1 MRSLLTLHLRQAIRG
16 LRRNPTF
23 TIAVLLTLALAIG
36 ANTAVFSVVNGVLI
50 NPLPYPEP
58 ESLISVLTRAPGAP
72 NAPGQSGGIPDMPE
86 SASMY
91 VTYSE
96 NNRSF
101 QSLGVFQPSAL
112 TVDGANGS
120 EQIRAVS
127 ASRGVLE
134 ALRVQPMLGRIFAD
148 ADYHAG
154 GPDVVILGWGYWQ
167 RRFGGDPSIVGRTL
181 TRLGGDGSG
190 IGPTAT
196 SGSRPLKV
204 VGVMPRGFRVVT
216 IEPEVIVPL
225 WFDRNTLTLVFF
237 QYEMVGRLK
246 PGVTLAQA
254 DADLGRLVYLW
265 GGAWP
270 MPPGYGRGPRPFD
283 SWHFS
288 SIARPLK
295 DGIVAGVSNVLWILM
310 ATIGIVMLI
319 ACANVANLVLVR
331 AEGRQQEFAVR
342 TALGAGRGR
351 LIGEWLLES
360 IFLGLLGGA
369 IGTAIAYAGVRLLK
383 AIGPQTLP
391 RLEEI
396 TINARVLAFAVL
408 VSILSGVMFGLI
420 PAFKYAGR
428 RLSGMLAGR
437 GTSDS
442 RERLRTRNGL
452 VVAQVALALVLL
464 VSSGLM
470 IRTFLALR
478 AVVPGFDTAQLQ
490 TIGIAIPTSAA
501 ATADQTAQIQ
511 KSMLDELR
519 TIPGVT
525 MVALTNAMPMG
536 ELAPNGFGSSRMPL
550 FSERDSSEV
559 ARNRQLR
566 MFKYVSPDYFRT
578 SGTRVIAGREYTW
591 SDLEGL
597 RPVAIVSKNL
607 AIEQWGSPE
616 AALGQ
621 RVRPDPN
628 ASWREVIGVVEDVR
642 ESGANLASPPIAYWP
657 SRVESLSGAA
667 SAASAEVPRRV
678 VLMVRS
684 PRAGSPAL
692 IDAIRQRLSSVN
704 GSVPVSL
711 VLTMQD
717 VYDASMTRTSFA
729 LVMLVIAAS
738 MALVL
743 GLVGIYGVVA
753 YVATRRTREVGIRL
767 TLGAQQREVRGMFLR
782 HGLALTCIG
791 IVIGL
796 GAAAGVTRVMTSLL
810 FDVSPVDPL
819 TYVAVALVLMMATLL
834 ASYVPAR
841 RISRVDPAVAMRAE

>member
-1 MRSLLTLHLRQAIRG
+1 MRSLLTLHLRQAARG

-23 TIAVLLTLALAIG
+23 TTAVLLTLALGIG

-58 ESLISVLTRAPGAP
+58 DALVSVLTRAPGAP
-72 NAPGQSGGIPDMPE
+72 NAPGQSGGITDMPE

-91 VTYSE
+91 VTYAE
-96 NNRSF
+96 NNQTF
-101 QSLGVFQPSAL
+101 QSLGVFQAFPL
-112 TVDGANGS
+112 TVAGERGS

-127 ASRGVLE
+127 TTRGVLE
-134 ALRVQPMLGRIFAD
+134 TLRTPPMLGRLFTD

-181 TRLGGDGSG
+181 LGDPGGNAFNDSL
-190 IGPTAT
+190 A
-196 SGSRPLKV
+196 SNARPMKV
-204 VGVMPRGFRVVT
+204 IGVMPRGFQVVT
-216 IEPEVIVPL
+216 VEPEVLVPL
-225 WFDRNTLTLVFF
+225 WFDRSTLTLVFF
-237 QYEMVGRLK
+237 QYQMIARLK

-270 MPPGYGRGPRPFD
+270 MPRGYGRGPRPFD
-283 SWHFS
+283 SWRFDS
-288 SIARPLK
+288 VARPLK
-295 DGIVAGVSNVLWILM
+295 DSVVGSVATVLWLLM
-310 ATIGIVMLI
+310 ATIGIVLLI

-360 IFLGLLGGA
+360 ILLALLGGA
-369 IGTAIAYAGVRLLK
+369 IGTGIAYGGVRLLK
-383 AIGPQTLP
+383 AIGPDTLP
-391 RLEEI
+391 RLQEI
-396 TINARVLAFAVL
+396 TIDARVLAFALL
-408 VSILSGVMFGLI
+408 VSIVSGILFGLI

-428 RLSGMLAGR
+428 RLSGMLASAR
-437 GTSDS
+437 GTSDN
-442 RERLRTRNGL
+442 RERMRTRNGL

-478 AVVPGFDTAQLQ
+478 GVVPGFDTDQLQ
-490 TIGIAIPTSAA
+490 TVGIAIPTSVA
-501 ATADQTAQIQ
+501 ATPDQTAQVHKAVLQ
-511 KSMLDELR
+511 ELG

-525 MVALTNAMPMG
+525 AVALTNAMPMG
-536 ELAPNGFGSSRMPL
+536 NIVPNGFGSARMPL
-550 FSERDSSEV
+550 FSERDTSEQ

-578 SGTRVIAGREYTW
+578 SGTRVVAGREYTW
-591 SDLEGL
+591 DDLERL
-597 RPVAIVSKNL
+597 RPVAIVSKNV
-607 AIEQWGSPE
+607 AIEHWGSPG

-628 ASWREVIGVVEDVR
+628 ASWREVIGVVDDVR
-642 ESGANLASPPIAYWP
+642 EDGVNNPATPIAYWP
-657 SRVESLSGAA
+657 SRVESLTAAA
-667 SAASAEVPRRV
+667 SPDVPRRV
-678 VLMVRS
+678 VLMIKS
-684 PRAGSPAL
+684 PRAGSQAL
-692 IDAIRQRLSSVN
+692 IDAIRQRLSSVS
-704 GSVPVSL
+704 GGAPVTL
-711 VLTMQD
+711 VLTMQE

-729 LVMLVIAAS
+729 LVMLGIAAS

-753 YVATRRTREVGIRL
+753 YAATRRTREVGIRL
-767 TLGAQQREVRGMFLR
+767 TLGAQQRELRGMFVR
-782 HGLALTCIG
+782 QGLVLTCIG
-791 IVIGL
+791 VAIGL
-796 GAAAGVTRVMTSLL
+796 GAAAGVARVMTSLL
-810 FDVSPVDPL
+810 FEVSPVDPL
-819 TYVAVALVLMMATLL
+819 TYAAVALLLMMATLM

-841 RISRVDPAVAMRAE
+841 RISRIDPAIAMRAE

>member
-1 MRSLLTLHLRQAIRG
+1 MRSLLTLHLRQAARG

-23 TIAVLLTLALAIG
+23 TTAVLLTLALAIG

-72 NAPGQSGGIPDMPE
+72 NAPGGSGGIADMPE
-86 SASMY
+86 SAAMY

-96 NNRSF
+96 NNQSF
-101 QSLGVFQPSAL
+101 ESLGVFQPFPL
-112 TVDGANGS
+112 TVAGADGS

-127 ASRGVLE
+127 ATRGVLE
-134 ALRVQPMLGRIFAD
+134 ALRVQPMLGRAFTD

-181 TRLGGDGSG
+181 TSD
-190 IGPTAT
+190 
-196 SGSRPLKV
+196 RPLKV

-216 IEPEVIVPL
+216 VEPEVLVPL

-237 QYEMVGRLK
+237 QYQMVARLK

-254 DADLGRLVYLW
+254 DADLGRLTYLW
-265 GGAWP
+265 GGSWP
-270 MPPGYGRGPRPFD
+270 MPPGYGRDPRPFD
-283 SWHFS
+283 SWRFS
-288 SIARPLK
+288 SVARPLK
-295 DGIVAGVSNVLWILM
+295 DSVVGSVANVLWLLM

-331 AEGRQQEFAVR
+331 SEGRQQEFAVR
-342 TALGAGRGR
+342 MALGAGRGR

-360 IFLGLLGGA
+360 VFLGLLGGA
-369 IGTAIAYAGVRLLK
+369 IGTGIAYAGVRLLK
-383 AIGPQTLP
+383 ASGPETLP
-391 RLEEI
+391 RLQEI
-396 TINARVLAFAVL
+396 TIDARVLTFAVV
-408 VSILSGVMFGLI
+408 VSILSGILFGLI

-428 RLSGMLAGR
+428 RLSGMLSGTR
-437 GTSDS
+437 GASDS
-442 RERLRTRNGL
+442 RERLRARNVL

-464 VSSGLM
+464 VGSGLM

-478 AVVPGFDTAQLQ
+478 GVVPGFDTDQLQ
-490 TIGIAIPTSAA
+490 TVGIAIPTSVA
-501 ATADQTAQIQ
+501 ATPDQTAQIH
-511 KSMLDELR
+511 KAMLEELG

-525 MVALTNAMPMG
+525 AVALTNAMPMG
-536 ELAPNGFGSSRMPL
+536 NIVPNGFGSARMPL
-550 FSERDSSEV
+550 VSERDTSDV

-566 MFKYVSPDYFRT
+566 MFKYVSPGYFRT
-578 SGTRVIAGREYTW
+578 AGTRVITGREYTW
-591 SDLEGL
+591 EDLEGL
-597 RPVAIVSKNL
+597 RPVVIVSKNL
-607 AIEQWGSPE
+607 AIEQWGSPA

-621 RVRPDPN
+621 RVQPDPN
-628 ASWREVIGVVEDVR
+628 ASWREVIGVVDDVR
-642 ESGANLASPPIAYWP
+642 EDGVHMPPAPIAYWP
-657 SRVESLSGAA
+657 SRVA
-667 SAASAEVPRRV
+667 SFTGPAPSDAPRRA
-678 VLMVRS
+678 VLLVRS
-684 PRAGSPAL
+684 PRAGSQAL
-692 IDAIRQRLSSVN
+692 VDAIRQRLSSVN

-717 VYDASMTRTSFA
+717 VYDASMTQTSFA
-729 LVMLVIAAS
+729 LVMLGIAAS

-782 HGLALTCIG
+782 HGLVLTCIG
-791 IVIGL
+791 IAIGL
-796 GAAAGVTRVMTSLL
+796 GAAAGLTRVMTSLL

-819 TYVAVALVLMMATLL
+819 TYVAVALLLMTATLV

-841 RISRVDPAVAMRAE
+841 RISRIDPAVAMRAE